1 METLP
6 ITSFEEFKLTFGRAA
21 SREGIVHV
29 EGMLRAMGGDGERS
43 DTFHL
48 VHRFANSVYAREI
61 TLPAGSLV
69 VGKIHKHGHLNVITK
84 GRVAVV
90 TEDGVEEFLAPH
102 TFISK
107 AGTKRLVF
115 AFEETVW
122 TTFHGTELTDPT
134 QVEEEIICKTFA
146 DFDALQAQ
154 CGQLLEDRS

>member
-1 METLP
+1 M
-6 ITSFEEFKLTFGRAA
+6 
-21 SREGIVHV
+21 
-29 EGMLRAMGGDGERS
+29 
-43 DTFHL
+43 
-48 VHRFANSVYAREI
+48 
-61 TLPAGSLV
+61 
-69 VGKIHKHGHLNVITK
+69 
-84 GRVAVV
+84 
-90 TEDGVEEFLAPH
+90 EEFLAPY

-122 TTFHGTELTDPT
+122 TTFHGTELTDPA